1 MSIDLKR
8 LEALSSLEIPKE
20 KEEQLKAQLN
30 DIVGFV
36 ENLNKL
42 DVSHVSA
49 TYSTLEGGTPFR
61 EDEPKSNPDISQ
73 GILKNAPKSEDG
85 FFIVPKIIE

>member
-8 LEALSSLEIPKE
+8 LESLSSLEIPKE
-20 KEEQLKAQLN
+20 KEEALKAQLN

-36 ENLNKL
+36 EVLNSL
-42 DVSHVSA
+42 DVSHVDA
-49 TYSTLEGGTPFR
+49 TYSTLEGGTPMR
-61 EDEPKSNPDISQ
+61 EDVASRNSEISET
-73 GILKNAPKSEDG
+73 ILKNAPKSEDG

>member
-20 KEEQLKAQLN
+20 KEEQLKTQLS

-42 DVSHVSA
+42 DVSHISA

-61 EDEPKSNPDISQ
+61 EDEPKSNPEISQ